1 MSEFKE
7 KVGQL
12 NALIIEGNTL
22 QAMELFY
29 ANEVV
34 MQENEEEAQV
44 GKVECLAA
52 EKDNLSKVSKVYSK
66 LLNQAIN
73 LHQEVVFSE
82 WEIIFTD
89 HQGHKSQLTEVSV
102 QQWADGLVIRE
113 KFYCQ
118 TIQSIG

>member
-1 MSEFKE
+1 M
-7 KVGQL
+7 
-12 NALIIEGNTL
+12 
-22 QAMELFY
+22 
-29 ANEVV
+29 
-34 MQENEEEAQV
+34 
-44 GKVECLAA
+44 
-52 EKDNLSKVSKVYSK
+52 SKVYSK

>member
-34 MQENEEEAQV
+34 MQENEEEA
-44 GKVECLAA
+44 
-52 EKDNLSKVSKVYSK
+52 
-66 LLNQAIN
+66 
-73 LHQEVVFSE
+73 
-82 WEIIFTD
+82 
-89 HQGHKSQLTEVSV
+89 
-102 QQWADGLVIRE
+102 
-113 KFYCQ
+113 
-118 TIQSIG
+118 